1 MNALKTV
8 VNQIE
13 TFGTLTGEYTYSN
26 SYYPVTEKR
35 YRIDTVTTAVIFYK
49 PNGKP
54 KQVSFIYG

>member
-8 VNQIE
+8 VKQIE
-13 TFGTLTGEYTYSN
+13 TFGTLTGEYTYSHA
-26 SYYPVTEKR
+26 TEKR

>member
-8 VNQIE
+8 VNQVE
-13 TFGTLTGEYTYSN
+13 TFGTLTGEYK
-26 SYYPVTEKR
+26 YPHSTEKH
-35 YRIDTVTTAVIFYK
+35 YRIDTVTTAVIHYV

>member
-13 TFGTLTGEYTYSN
+13 TFGKLTGEYTYSHAA
-26 SYYPVTEKR
+26 EKR

>member
-8 VNQIE
+8 VNQIQ
-13 TFGTLTGEYTYSN
+13 TFGKLTGEYTYSHA
-26 SYYPVTEKR
+26 TEKR